1 MARNQYMIGE
11 KKDPIECSLFYLAL
25 RKRNVLLGLWK
36 LANGHP
42 DQQVM
47 VKLLSNDFEQERW
60 KTAAMKNAFA
70 LLGKQRYGNHDL
82 QLPGR
87 LLIKH
92 WWSVSEYAAAFFLL
106 GDRLSDA
113 VSVCIRNLRDIQLA
127 ILLCRVYEGMSFFG
141 YV

>member
-1 MARNQYMIGE
+1 MARNQYMVGD

-25 RKRNVLLGLWK
+25 RKKNVLLGLWK

-70 LLGKQRYGNHDL
+70 LLGKQRYGNTDYTISCGSLYNHH
-82 QLPGR
+82 R
-87 LLIKH
+87 
-92 WWSVSEYAAAFFLL
+92 
-106 GDRLSDA
+106 
-113 VSVCIRNLRDIQLA
+113 CI
-127 ILLCRVYEGMSFFG
+127 
-141 YV
+141 